1 MNVRAIS
8 IFLSDFNILYFSN
21 CSNFWGCRSYLSTQ
35 TSFPAFLLFQGS
47 GSDIPEETEPKR
59 VRVVLVNTGTLLQG
73 PKTGVLLVFVES
85 EAETFFT
92 LRVQT
97 YFNVIGML
105 KTCEN
110 IME

>member
-1 MNVRAIS
+1 MRAIS
-8 IFLSDFNILYFSN
+8 IFLSDFNILYFK
-21 CSNFWGCRSYLSTQ
+21 FLGLSLLFEHADFL
-35 TSFPAFLLFQGS
+35 SFLLFQGS

-110 IME
+110 IMEE